1 MLSQSSQL
9 RWKRICPFTRDFLD
23 GLTLTTVASDV
34 HDSTGVRLFGK
45 PIPGAPTGISQL
57 DSCRRTPSAI
67 LRSIMPRTRPVD
79 SFLTPD
85 RLLGPRRELLGAF
98 CRRRG
103 LLVPVRQ
110 SLSAAPAITV
120 NAKASSRSR
129 YGSNPPSLLIVAPWN
144 SSRIEPSKPSLNA
157 SLRDSP
163 IGWAFHVRG
172 KVTETPCIT
181 ASNVCRFYHT
191 RKVIREIQVRAL
203 PARLLLSH
211 ADRCRDHLATRQRLP
226 PVAAGLP

>member
-1 MLSQSSQL
+1 MRAPSVAALAAMTRPRPMTVKTRLSVLHMTGGSS
-9 RWKRICPFTRDFLD
+9 CASPATRCMSVY
-23 GLTLTTVASDV
+23 TE
-34 HDSTGVRLFGK
+34 
-45 PIPGAPTGISQL
+45 ISKL
-57 DSCRRTPSAI
+57 DSCRRTPSVI
-67 LRSIMPRTRPVD
+67 LRSMMPRTRPVNG
-79 SFLTPD
+79 FLTPD

-163 IGWAFHVRG
+163 IRWAFHVRG

-226 PVAAGLP
+226 PVAAGPP